1 MNLKIR
7 IKQNTRREVRQQ
19 VLHIDSLHVI
29 NAINIEIYSLE
40 AFIIVQFTWIELGSK
55 RKYTKVY
62 PSTLDPNPNNGCW
75 DEHVLHFSFCVCTPC
90 VLTSF
95 WIVTLEQRNAFD
107 STQPFGNMG
116 IP

>member
-29 NAINIEIYSLE
+29 NAINIDIYSLE

-75 DEHVLHFSFCVCTPC
+75 DERVQILTTAVGMNTCYISAFVCAHHVY
-90 VLTSF
+90 
-95 WIVTLEQRNAFD
+95 
-107 STQPFGNMG
+107 
-116 IP
+116 